1 MQQRKPL
8 AERCEGRWRSIL
20 PALGFDSRML
30 VNKHGPCP
38 MCEGKDRFRFDD
50 KGGRGTWICNQCGSG
65 DGIELVKL
73 KLGLDFKAAAA
84 VIEPLIGGA
93 EVDEPQQ
100 DLDQEQVERSMRQLA
115 QRAKLVAPGDPVDL
129 WLRARLPGLASIPS
143 CLRTVE
149 SCFYKDEDGPGYHPA
164 MIASV
169 RGADNRVVALHRTYL
184 TASGEK
190 AQVSSVRKVL
200 GKIPDGSAVRLTEP
214 GHTLGIAEG
223 IETALAATILFGIP
237 TWAALNSGRMKVW
250 QPPAETAEVVIFAD
264 RDINCDGQEAA
275 FALAK
280 RLNRTIAAQVILP
293 DAAGTDFNDQLL
305 ATRNGGRP

>member
-50 KGGRGTWICNQCGSG
+50 KGGRGTWICNKCGSG

-73 KLGLDFKAAAA
+73 KLGLDFKAAAS
-84 VIEPLIGGA
+84 VIEPLIGSA
-93 EVDEPQQ
+93 EVEASPEDP
-100 DLDQEQVERSMRQLA
+100 DQEQIEKSMRLLA
-115 QRAKLVAPGDPVDL
+115 QRSKAVLDGDPVDC
-129 WLRARLPGLASIPS
+129 WLRSRLPGLGDVPT

-149 SCFYKDEDGPGYHPA
+149 SCLYKDDEGPSYHPA

-169 RGADNRVVALHRTYL
+169 RDPDGHVRALHRTYL
-184 TASGEK
+184 TPDGQK
-190 AQVSSVRKVL
+190 AAVPSPRKVL
-200 GKIPDGSAVRLTEP
+200 GRIPDGSAVRLTEP
-214 GHTLGIAEG
+214 AHTLGIAEG

-237 TWAALNSGRMKVW
+237 TWAALNSGRLKVW

-264 RDINCDGQEAA
+264 HDINCDGQEAA

-280 RLNRTIAAQVILP
+280 RLNRTIPAQVILP
-293 DAAGTDFNDQLL
+293 DVAGTDFNDQLV
-305 ATRNGGRP
+305 AARRVA